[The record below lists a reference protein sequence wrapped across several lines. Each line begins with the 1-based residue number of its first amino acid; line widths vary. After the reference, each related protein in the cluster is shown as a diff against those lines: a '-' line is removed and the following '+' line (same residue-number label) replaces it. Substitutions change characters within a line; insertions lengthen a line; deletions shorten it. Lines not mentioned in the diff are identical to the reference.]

1 MPANLRLPGLVL
13 ACLLSGCASDYAK
26 FYPGTPNAPPDVVAK
41 NRIAPAPKTPSL
53 EHAAG
58 CPPTLLPPMAAAGMR
73 SSDTRPS
80 AAAIGSRTVPR
91 LLRGPRW
98 AWISCVVLDPKYAGF
113 VSTTVP
119 ITTPTST
126 TSYTTGSATAY
137 GAGGPVTAY
146 GNATTTTYGTQ
157 TNYIPMTIHRFDYGA
172 LYLYKRHWRF
182 GANYRDLNDD
192 ERRGLQSNKGVA
204 VVMLV
209 DGSPAYRSDVLVG
222 DIILAVDG
230 QPVYGHQ
237 DFGEL
242 LEQKSGHTVVLTIS
256 RAGQTITKTVA
267 LAE

>member
-1 MPANLRLPGLVL
+1 MRTNLRLPGLVF
-13 ACLLSGCASDYAK
+13 ACLLSACASDYAK
-26 FYPGTPNAPPDVVAK
+26 FYRGTPNAPPDVVAK
-41 NRIAPAPKTPSL
+41 SRIAPAPKTPSL
-53 EHAAG
+53 EHAGGVPADII
-58 CPPTLLPPMAAAGMR
+58 AAYGRRGYALIGY
-73 SSDTRPS
+73 SSFSSGHRESDG
-80 AAAIGSRTVPR
+80 AAVAQGAEVGAD
-91 LLRGPRW
+91 LV
-98 AWISCVVLDPKYAGF
+98 VVLDPKYAGS
-113 VSTTVP
+113 VSATIP

-126 TSYTTGSATAY
+126 TSYTAGSATAY

-192 ERRGLQSNKGVA
+192 ERRGLQSNKGVV

-230 QPVYGHQ
+230 QHVYGHQ

-242 LEQKSGHTVVLTIS
+242 LEQKSGRTIALTIS
-256 RAGQTITKTVA
+256 RDGQTITKTVT

>member
-1 MPANLRLPGLVL
+1 MPEPATPWPGL

-26 FYPGTPNAPPDVVAK
+26 FYRGTPNAPPDVVAK

-53 EHAAG
+53 EHAGGVPATYAAYGRRGYALIGYSSFSSGHRGVGRCRG
-58 CPPTLLPPMAAAGMR
+58 CSGAEVGA
-73 SSDTRPS
+73 DF
-80 AAAIGSRTVPR
+80 V
-91 LLRGPRW
+91 
-98 AWISCVVLDPKYAGF
+98 VVLDPKYAGS

-237 DFGEL
+237 DFGSCL
-242 LEQKSGHTVVLTIS
+242 S
-256 RAGQTITKTVA
+256 RRAATP
-267 LAE
+267 LS